1 MKLGKKT
8 LMLGLLL
15 LLLPLSLGMVQTA
28 QAKNPLNCT
37 TEYWFVGHLGIFD
50 AEGRLLCWN
59 GTVSG
64 DINGDVFWWM
74 YILDKKCPQVTHFAD
89 DIWEILDSETGE
101 PLLRGDEHGTT
112 TIRHGK
118 NSVWRSNGIV
128 TGASDDFV
136 DWIGCRVHQEGHF
149 TWFAPGIPDHGTG
162 TFRVN

>member
-8 LMLGLLL
+8 LMLGTLLL
-15 LLLPLSLGMVQTA
+15 LFSLSLGMVQTA

-37 TEYWFVGHLGIFD
+37 IEYWFVGHLGISD
-50 AEGRLLCWN
+50 DDGRLLAWN

-64 DINGDVFWWM
+64 DINGEIFWWM

-118 NSVWRSNGIV
+118 NSVWRSNGVV
-128 TGASDDFV
+128 TEAYGDFAI
-136 DWIGCRVHQEGHF
+136 WLGRNAHISGHF
-149 TWFAPGIPDHGTG
+149 TWIFPGFPDSGSG
-162 TFRVN
+162 IMRIN